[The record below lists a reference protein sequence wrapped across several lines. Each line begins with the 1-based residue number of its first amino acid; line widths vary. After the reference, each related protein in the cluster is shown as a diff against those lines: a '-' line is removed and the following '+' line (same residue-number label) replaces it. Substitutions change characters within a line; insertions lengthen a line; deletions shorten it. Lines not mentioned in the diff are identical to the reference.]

1 MQDISLLMS
10 FEWLK
15 RA

>member
-1 MQDISLLMS
+1 MQDISLFMC